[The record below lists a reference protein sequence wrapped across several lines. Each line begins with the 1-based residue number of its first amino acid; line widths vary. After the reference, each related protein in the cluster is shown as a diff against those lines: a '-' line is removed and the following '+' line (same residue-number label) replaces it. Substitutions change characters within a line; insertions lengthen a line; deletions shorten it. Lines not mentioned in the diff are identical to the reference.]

1 MTSRTRTADGRAGE
15 TPEERTAKGR
25 AAREKAPRSAHGEFA
40 PAPARPSAL
49 ETLGAQ
55 DETRVPELVP
65 VRYGRM
71 LASPFAFYRGGA
83 AVMAADLAQQRRTGL
98 DVQLCGDAHLS
109 NFGVFRAPDRRLVFD
124 VNDFDETHPGPFE
137 WDLKR
142 LVASFEIAGRELGL
156 TRKQRGAAIRSAVDQ
171 YREAMT
177 GFAGMRDLDVWY
189 SRVHVEELLEP
200 LRATVTPARRKA
212 FDKNL
217 RKAKNKD
224 SLRALDRLT
233 VSRNGDVRIA
243 SRPPLLVPL
252 NELVGDAEDATSI
265 VADVMTR
272 YRKSLEPATRHLIS
286 GYEYVDAAH
295 KVVGVGSVG
304 NRAWIC
310 LLRGRDAKDP
320 LFLQLKEAG
329 PSVLEPFTSRSR
341 YSQHGRRVVEGQR
354 LTQAASDQLL
364 GWLSG
369 PGVDGVKR
377 DFYVRQLW
385 DGKGSAE
392 VEMMGPRELKIYG
405 RLCGWTLARAH
416 ARTGDRIAIASY
428 LGRGRTFGRAMTDFA
443 ESYADQ
449 NQSDYDEVR
458 SAADAGRLEVKAG
471 L

>member
-1 MTSRTRTADGRAGE
+1 VTSRTRTADGRAGE

-40 PAPARPSAL
+40 PAPARPSPL

>member
-1 MTSRTRTADGRAGE
+1 VTSRTRTADGRAGE

-40 PAPARPSAL
+40 PAPARPSPL

-392 VEMMGPRELKIYG
+392 VEMMGPRELEIYG